1 MSIDKDSSAASAA
14 APAAKAVEAALRA
27 AGIGIF
33 GLVGKDVLREAC
45 SGLDEAARARYGV
58 DRARSAVAAALPFGE
73 GPAEVPE
80 WARGMP
86 GPLARIARFARANWY
101 AELSSRL
108 RAAAVLARA
117 ALDAAGLDPGRPRD
131 WRCLSNSGL
140 PERRLAVEAALGSLG
155 RHGLVMVSG
164 HGSAVVLG
172 LLLIPVAIVDRRF
185 GRGGAPLLG
194 GGAGPAIGA
203 HLRLSAS
210 CESCGACVAACPT
223 GALRGGS
230 FAREL
235 CLQHWSSIRGAL
247 PQEIEAA
254 WGDRLYGCDSCQEA
268 CPLFAPDPSART
280 GRGLLGPGLP
290 APYVAEAAPGELGER
305 LRGSALGMGWISLE
319 ALARNARLAL
329 LTGFDSGRS
338 IA

>member
-1 MSIDKDSSAASAA
+1 MSIEKHSSPSAAEA
-14 APAAKAVEAALRA
+14 AAKAVEASLRA

-33 GLVGKDVLREAC
+33 GLVGEEVLRDAC
-45 SGLDEAARARYGV
+45 SGLTGDALTRYGI
-58 DRARSAVAAALPFGE
+58 DRARSAVAAALPYGE
-73 GPAEVPE
+73 GPTDVPE

-101 AELSSRL
+101 AELSARL
-108 RAAAVLARA
+108 RSAAVLARA
-117 ALDAAGLDPGRPRD
+117 ALAAAGLDPGRARD

-140 PERRLAVEAALGSLG
+140 PERRLAVEAALGSPG
-155 RHGLVMVSG
+155 RHGLVMVPG

-172 LLLIPVAIVDRRF
+172 LLLIPVAIADRRI
-185 GRGGAPLLG
+185 GLGGAPLIG
-194 GGAGPAIGA
+194 GGAEPTRDA
-203 HLRLSAS
+203 HRRISSS

-247 PQEIEAA
+247 PREIEAA
-254 WGDRLYGCDSCQEA
+254 WGDRLYGCDACQEA

-280 GRGLLGPGLP
+280 ERGLLGPGLP
-290 APYVAEAAPGELGER
+290 APYVAEAPPGELRER
-305 LRGSALGMGWISLE
+305 LRGSALGMGWIPLD

-329 LTGFDSGRS
+329 SSRFDSGRS